1 MKRTA
6 EGVLTI
12 IGIVIN
18 FFMIGGALFFIALLN
33 DPIARQEFE
42 LQFQSDPALAE
53 AGFTPQQLFDLIDG
67 LGAAFNIVVVIS
79 IILSFVA
86 LFAMRRNKKPKL
98 AGSLLIASAL
108 LVGVATL
115 LLGWLPALLFL
126 IAGIMCFARKP
137 KVVEQTTVYQEDDQM
152 RPL

>member
-12 IGIVIN
+12 IGIVVNILM
-18 FFMIGGALFFIALLN
+18 MIGVFIMSALFN
-33 DPIARQEFE
+33 DPAMQEE
-42 LQFQSDPALAE
+42 IEREFQNDPALAD
-53 AGFTPQQLFDLIDG
+53 AGIDPSVIAG
-67 LGAAFNIVVVIS
+67 WFENLGVFFNVVVIIS
-79 IILSFVA
+79 TILSLIS
-86 LFAMRRNKKPKL
+86 LFAMKRNKKPKL
-98 AGSLLIASAL
+98 AGGLLIASAL
-108 LVGVATL
+108 VVGLGTL

-137 KVVEQTTVYQEDDQM
+137 KVVEDPYTHSDDEM